1 MQGES
6 AKGQDEHDEG
16 NPVLLAT
23 RVGKNVASE
32 YTHFSLSL
40 SLSLSFYG
48 QAGYLTYLESPTSM
62 QSQALSRKPYMFPI
76 AHGPQGI
83 SCGRDV
89 I

>member
-1 MQGES
+1 MQAES

-23 RVGKNVASE
+23 RVGKNVACE
-32 YTHFSLSL
+32 YTRFSLF
-40 SLSLSFYG
+40 LSFYG